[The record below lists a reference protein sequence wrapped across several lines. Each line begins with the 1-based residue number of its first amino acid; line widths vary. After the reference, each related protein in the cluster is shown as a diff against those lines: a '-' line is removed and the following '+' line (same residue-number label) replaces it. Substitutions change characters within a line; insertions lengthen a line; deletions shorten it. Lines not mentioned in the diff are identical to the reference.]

1 MGMNVQVFRWNL
13 GDCTNNGESSN
24 HNGFCVL
31 NVEGPFEPSDD
42 YPAARLL
49 RHPTVKDHCFI
60 VPDEKLKGGKPYMFG
75 GNFAYT
81 SDGRFHET
89 VKKLTGAGGSFAV
102 QIHDRVE

>member
-1 MGMNVQVFRWNL
+1 MGMYVQVFRSNL
-13 GDCTNNGESSN
+13 GDCTNGGESSKY
-24 HNGFCVL
+24 NGFCLL

-49 RHPTVKDHCFI
+49 RHPTVNEHCFV
-60 VPDEKLKGGKPYMFG
+60 VPDTKLKGSKPYMCG

-81 SDGRFHET
+81 SDSRFHEA

-102 QIHDRVE
+102 SIHDRVE